1 MRAARGLACLF
12 GFGVRQVEI
21 LCYGMYDVR
30 VLGVR
35 EVAGEF
41 QVELPRVL
49 WSTRWAGETGSL
61 ARHPGHER
69 GLLSGF
75 SPHRRGAASQI
86 HAFDGVHDF
95 LS

>member
-12 GFGVRQVEI
+12 SFGVRQVEI
-21 LCYGMYDVR
+21 LCHGMYDIG

-41 QVELPRVL
+41 HVELPRVF
-49 WSTRWAGETGSL
+49 WSTGWTGETGSL
-61 ARHPGHER
+61 AWHSGHER
-69 GLLSGF
+69 SLLSEF
-75 SPHRRGAASQI
+75 RPHRRGAASQI